1 MNREVSIYTWQ
12 NRQGKAHQ
20 YSPLFWRFQIVGW
33 LAFIVVTFPLKLNIT
48 GGIAG
53 ALLLCVTRDGSSFLL
68 TLGLRSI
75 YRRFWSDQ
83 IGPMAAV
90 IAAACMVG
98 GIAQAGL
105 FLAFYPLLPFQGEI
119 LFTRSMEFN
128 LLYERIGLLFSWSFL
143 YFAIRLIITG
153 EQRETLL
160 VRVESEYRAA
170 ELRLL
175 RSIMNP
181 HFLFNALNFIRA
193 ELLGKCEPLAQVVQ
207 AFTNYL
213 QYSLITRNETFVA
226 AGQEFDAIEGYL
238 AVEKAR
244 FGSEVEIECR
254 IDAEVRQ
261 VQVPGI
267 IIQPL
272 VENAFKYGRRQPDN
286 LPLKIGVYVT
296 RIGNE
301 LHLVVSNSG
310 VWQPSS
316 QSKASSGIGLES
328 LKERLW
334 LLYGDRHYFEIL
346 TDNNQVVVKVHIP
359 VSN

>member
-1 MNREVSIYTWQ
+1 MNREISDCAWQ
-12 NRQGKAHQ
+12 NGPSKPHQ
-20 YSPLFWRFQIVGW
+20 CWPFFWRFQIVGW

-90 IAAACMVG
+90 IVAACMVG

-105 FLAFYPLLPFQGEI
+105 FFASYPLLPFQGEI

-128 LLYERIGLLFSWSFL
+128 LLYERIGLLFGWSFL
-143 YFAIRLIITG
+143 YFAIRLLITG
-153 EQRETLL
+153 EQRETQLA
-160 VRVESEYRAA
+160 RVESEYRAA

-181 HFLFNALNFIRA
+181 HFLFNALNFVRS
-193 ELLGKCEPLAQVVQ
+193 ELLGKYESLAKVVQ

-238 AVEKAR
+238 VVEKAR

-254 IDAEVRQ
+254 IDAEGRQ
-261 VQVPGI
+261 VQVPGFI
-267 IIQPL
+267 L
-272 VENAFKYGRRQPDN
+272 
-286 LPLKIGVYVT
+286 
-296 RIGNE
+296 
-301 LHLVVSNSG
+301 
-310 VWQPSS
+310 
-316 QSKASSGIGLES
+316 S
-328 LKERLW
+328 L
-334 LLYGDRHYFEIL
+334 I
-346 TDNNQVVVKVHIP
+346 HI
-359 VSN
+359 